1 MVKQNIGHPATHLF
15 LGEAG
20 DGAENNQVQED
31 WGGRPDVRVGIK
43 KPTQKNPPKKPP
55 KNHLKKTH

>member
-43 KPTQKNPPKKPP
+43 KPTQKNPP
-55 KNHLKKTH
+55 NETH